1 MFGSRFGKEV
11 NYVNKARLFSLLI
24 TAALLTMVLAR
35 VGVIFH
41 AGGMN
46 DGGFW

>member
-1 MFGSRFGKEV
+1 
-11 NYVNKARLFSLLI
+11 VNKARLFSLII
-24 TAALLTMVLAR
+24 TAALLTMLLGR
-35 VGVIFH
+35 VAYCLH